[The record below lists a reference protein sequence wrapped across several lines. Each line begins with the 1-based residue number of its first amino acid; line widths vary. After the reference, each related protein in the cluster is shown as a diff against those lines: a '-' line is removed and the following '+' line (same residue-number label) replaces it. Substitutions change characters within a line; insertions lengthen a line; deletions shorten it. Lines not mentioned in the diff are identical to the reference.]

1 MSKKGENSIAVAS
14 GSNGTLTFDRLKPF
28 IKDLASTDLVLLQ
41 FEIPIKTVEK
51 IIDFCFDK
59 GVRVL
64 VNPAPAIKLT
74 PEKLSKI
81 WMITPNESE
90 AEILTG
96 ITVNNQ
102 QSAIN
107 AAQMILAMGVEH
119 CIVTLGEKG
128 SVWISKNGAFLYSP
142 QCQFGRLHCC
152 WRCI

>member
-1 MSKKGENSIAVAS
+1 MAS

-28 IKDLASTDLVLLQ
+28 IKDLASADLVLVQ
-41 FEIPIKTVEK
+41 FEIPIETVMDL
-51 IIDFCFDK
+51 IDFCFNK
-59 GVRVL
+59 GVKTL

-107 AAQMILAMGVEH
+107 AAQMILAMGVAH
-119 CIVTLGEKG
+119 CIVTLGEKE
-128 SVWISKNGAFLYSP
+128 V
-142 QCQFGRLHCC
+142 FGLVKMVLLLLQSLVSIH
-152 WRCI
+152 